1 MIRDVLRRLTALE
14 CVWGRDAIPTFE
26 TWLERWSELSDLDKA
41 LCIVE
46 VENDAEATT
55 EADRRRVSVLADYL
69 HRVGALDK
77 NAPTLREIAAEMD
90 AANA

>member
-1 MIRDVLRRLTALE
+1 MHDVLRRLDELE
-14 CVWGRDAIPTFE
+14 RIWGRDAIPTFE

-41 LCIVE
+41 LYIVE
-46 VENDAEATT
+46 AENVAEATT

-69 HRVGALDK
+69 HRIGALDQ

-90 AANA
+90 GGNA